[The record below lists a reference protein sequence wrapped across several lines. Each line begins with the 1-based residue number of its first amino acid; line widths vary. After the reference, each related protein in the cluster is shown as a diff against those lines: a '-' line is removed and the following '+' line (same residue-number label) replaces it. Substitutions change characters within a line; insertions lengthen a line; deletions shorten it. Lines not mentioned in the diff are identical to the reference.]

1 MLTIS
6 ERDILLFQGDSIT
19 EGGRDHAM
27 AREPGW
33 RHRPATLGL
42 GYAGKIAAALV
53 ARHPG
58 IGVYN
63 RGVSG
68 DQVTD
73 LADRWQRDCLAIKPT
88 VLSILVGINDT
99 WVGAA
104 RGTPQQDNSLERFDS
119 RYRALL
125 DQASD
130 ALPGV
135 SLVLCEPFT
144 TATGVV
150 LELDFYPE
158 LAERQAIIRRI
169 AADYDAVWVPFQ
181 ALFDRLC
188 ERAPPNHWAFDGV
201 HPMAAGHHEMARFWL
216 QSTGVEPEPWR

>member
-6 ERDILLFQGDSIT
+6 AQDILLFQGDSIT
-19 EGGRDHAM
+19 DGNRDHAM

-68 DQVTD
+68 DQVTG
-73 LADRWQRDCLAIKPT
+73 LAARWEADCLALKPT
-88 VLSILVGINDT
+88 IISILVGINDT
-99 WVGAA
+99 WAGTA
-104 RGTPQQDNSLERFDS
+104 RGTPQLGTSLKQFEAS
-119 RYRALL
+119 YRSIL
-125 DQASD
+125 DQAI
-130 ALPGV
+130 ATLPGV
-135 SLVLCEPFT
+135 RLVLCEPFT

-158 LAERQAIIRRI
+158 LATRQAIVKRL
-169 AADYDAVWVPFQ
+169 ATDYDAAWVPFQ

-188 ERAPPNHWAFDGV
+188 ERAPANHWAFDGV

-216 QSTGVEPEPWR
+216 QCLGAGQELPV